1 MFPRYQINRIFLGES
16 KLGTAIG
23 EAGAQ
28 SFECF

>member
-1 MFPRYQINRIFLGES
+1 MFPGYQINRILGES

-28 SFECF
+28 RFEYF